1 MTTAATE
8 SRAREWLSA
17 AEIAALA
24 LPALPTSRQAVQ
36 QLADARGW
44 QRADLA
50 GTGWRPR
57 AGRGGGVEYHISLLP
72 AAAQAVLMLRE
83 KPASATP
90 AKGKVAD
97 RNARWAWFER
107 LPEKKQA
114 VARER
119 LEALDAVE
127 TLVVHGEKRTEAMHT
142 VARLRGIRLSTL
154 YAWFKL
160 VDLVPRHDWLAHL
173 APHHA
178 GRAGAR
184 AECPAEAFEMLKADW
199 LRPEK
204 PTFSACWRRLEGTAA
219 ERGWQLPAARTM
231 ERRLLALP
239 TAVRVLARDGAD
251 KLKRLIPAQQ
261 RDRGELHALQVVN
274 ADGHKWDVF
283 VKWPNG
289 DIARPIMLAFQDV
302 HSGKVLAWRVDR
314 SENRETFR
322 LCFGDMVEQWGIP
335 DACVLDNSRTFA
347 SKWMTGGTP
356 NRFRF
361 KVKDDEPTGIM
372 TMLGI
377 DIHWATPFS
386 GQSKPIERAF
396 RDFAGDAAKHPA
408 FAGAYTG
415 NKPDAKPENYA
426 STAVPLDSFL
436 AVIGQ
441 EIAAHNARTGRT
453 GGVALGRSF
462 DQVFAESY
470 ARAPIRQASAHQR
483 RLWLLA
489 AERQLASRTDG
500 SLTLLGNRYWNEFL
514 HGHRGEHLTV
524 RFDPELL
531 QQPLHVYRTDGEYL
545 GAAECIEAVG
555 FLDAGAARRHA
566 QARKA
571 WMRGVKLQL
580 DAERSMNIQD
590 VAAMLPA
597 GDLPAFGNGAARP
610 GAEAAPEPKVVRPVF
625 GSGASRF
632 AAGAGVQGNAALKP
646 TPTEHRDEQTADDLA
661 LIRAM
666 RRLTVVRGDLGDP
679 ADD

>member
-1 MTTAATE
+1 M
-8 SRAREWLSA
+8 SRREWFSA

-24 LPALPTSRQAVQ
+24 LPGLPATRQGVEK
-36 QLADARGW
+36 LAEVRGW
-44 QRADLA
+44 NAPGLE
-50 GTGWRPR
+50 GTGWRQR
-57 AGRGGGVEYHISLLP
+57 AGRGGGVEYRLSLLP
-72 AAAQAVLMLRE
+72 AAAQAALMLRE
-83 KPASATP
+83 PAAGGSPKKPA
-90 AKGKVAD
+90 D
-97 RNARWAWFER
+97 RDARWAWFER

-127 TLVVHGEKRTEAMHT
+127 TLVVHGIGRVAAMQQ
-142 VARLRGIRLSTL
+142 VAQLRNIRLSTL
-154 YAWFKL
+154 YGWRKL

-178 GRAGAR
+178 GRTGAR
-184 AECPAEAFEMLKADW
+184 AECPPEAFEMLKADW
-199 LRPEK
+199 LRPER
-204 PTFSACWRRLEGTAA
+204 PTFQACWRRLEQVAA
-219 ERGWQLPAARTM
+219 ERGWTLPAARTM

-239 TAVRVLARDGAD
+239 VAVKVLAREGAD

-261 RDRGELHALQVVN
+261 RDRAGLHAMQVVN

-283 VKWPNG
+283 VRWPNG

-302 HSGKVLAWRVDR
+302 HSGKVLSWRVDR

-322 LCFGDMVEQWGIP
+322 LCFGDMVEEYGIP
-335 DACVLDNSRTFA
+335 DACILDNSRTFA
-347 SKWMTGGTP
+347 SKWMTGGIQ

-361 KVKDDEPTGIM
+361 KVKDDEPLGIM
-372 TMLGI
+372 VQLGVEV
-377 DIHWATPFS
+377 HWATPFS

-396 RDFAGDAAKHPA
+396 RDFAQDTAKHPK

-415 NKPDAKPENYA
+415 HKVDAKPENYA
-426 STAVPLDSFL
+426 STAVKLDEFL
-436 AVIGQ
+436 AVIGA

-462 DQVFAESY
+462 DAVFAESY
-470 ARAPIRQASAHQR
+470 AVAPIRKASAHQR

-500 SLTLLGNRYWNEFL
+500 SITLLGNRYWSEFL
-514 HGHRGEHLTV
+514 HEHRGEHLTV
-524 RFDPELL
+524 RFDPDLL
-531 QQPLHVYRTDGEYL
+531 HQPLHVYRADGDYL

-555 FLDAGAARRHA
+555 FLDAAAARQHA

-571 WMRGVKLQL
+571 WMRGVKMQL
-580 DAERSMNIQD
+580 AAENSLSIRD
-590 VAAMLPA
+590 VAAMLPEA
-597 GDLPAFGNGAARP
+597 PA
-610 GAEAAPEPKVVRPVF
+610 AAPAEPPKVVRLVH
-625 GSGASRF
+625 
-632 AAGAGVQGNAALKP
+632 GNTALKP
-646 TPTEHRDEQTADDLA
+646 RPADPENEQSADDLA

-666 RRLTVVRGDLGDP
+666 AGLRVVRTEA

>member
-1 MTTAATE
+1 M
-8 SRAREWLSA
+8 REWFSA
-17 AEIAALA
+17 AELAALGLPGMPSTRQGVQA
-24 LPALPTSRQAVQ
+24 LAEQA
-36 QLADARGW
+36 GW
-44 QRADLA
+44 DKPELE
-50 GTGWRPR
+50 GKGWRAR
-57 AGRGGGVEYHISLLP
+57 QGRGGGVEYRLAMLP
-72 AAAQAVLMLRE
+72 TAAQAALMLRAPAAPAIQAK
-83 KPASATP
+83 KPA
-90 AKGKVAD
+90 D
-97 RNARWAWFER
+97 RDARWAWFER

-114 VARER
+114 IARQR
-119 LEALDAVE
+119 LEALASVE
-127 TLVVHGEKRTEAMHT
+127 DLVLHGIGRVAAMAE
-142 VARLRGIRLSTL
+142 VARLKNVRLSTL
-154 YAWFKL
+154 YGWRKL

-178 GRAGAR
+178 GRTGAR

-199 LRPEK
+199 LRPER
-204 PTFSACWRRLEGTAA
+204 PTFQACWRRLEQVAA
-219 ERGWQLPAARTM
+219 ERGWALPAPRTM

-239 TAVRVLARDGAD
+239 VAVRVLARDGAD
-251 KLKRLIPAQQ
+251 KLKRMIPAQQ
-261 RDRGELHALQVVN
+261 RDRAELHALQVVN

-302 HSGKVLAWRVDR
+302 HSGKVLSWRVDR

-361 KVKDDEPTGIM
+361 KVKDDEPLGIM
-372 TMLGI
+372 TQLGI
-377 DIHWATPFS
+377 EVHWATPFS

-396 RDFAGDAAKHPA
+396 RDFAQDTAKHPK

-415 NKPDAKPENYA
+415 HKPDAKPENYA
-426 STAVPLDSFL
+426 SQAVPLDLFL
-436 AVIGQ
+436 AVIGA
-441 EIAAHNARTGRT
+441 EIAAHNARAGRT

-500 SLTLLGNRYWNEFL
+500 SISLLGNRYWSEFL
-514 HGHRGEHLTV
+514 HSHRGEHLTV

-531 QQPLHVYRTDGEYL
+531 QQPLHVYRADGDYL

-555 FLDAGAARRHA
+555 FLDAAAARQHA

-571 WMRGVKLQL
+571 WMRGVKMQLQ
-580 DAERSMNIQD
+580 AESSLSIRD
-590 VAAMLPA
+590 VAAMLPDA
-597 GDLPAFGNGAARP
+597 PA
-610 GAEAAPEPKVVRPVF
+610 AAPAEPPKVVRLVH
-625 GSGASRF
+625 
-632 AAGAGVQGNAALKP
+632 GNTALKARAP
-646 TPTEHRDEQTADDLA
+646 EPENEQSADERA

-666 RRLTVVRGDLGDP
+666 ARLSVVRSSD

>member
-1 MTTAATE
+1 M
-8 SRAREWLSA
+8 REWFSA
-17 AEIAALA
+17 AELAALG
-24 LPALPTSRQAVQ
+24 LPGLPTTRQGVQ
-36 QLADARGW
+36 ALAEQAGW
-44 QRADLA
+44 DKPELE
-50 GTGWRPR
+50 GKGWRAR
-57 AGRGGGVEYHISLLP
+57 QGRGGGVEYRLAMLP
-72 AAAQAVLMLRE
+72 TAAQAALMLRAPAAPATQAK
-83 KPASATP
+83 KPA
-90 AKGKVAD
+90 D
-97 RNARWAWFER
+97 RDARWAWFER

-114 VARER
+114 IARQR
-119 LEALDAVE
+119 LEALASVE
-127 TLVVHGEKRTEAMHT
+127 DLVLHGIGRVAAMAE
-142 VARLRGIRLSTL
+142 VARLKNVRLSTL
-154 YAWFKL
+154 YGWRKL

-178 GRAGAR
+178 GRTGAR
-184 AECPAEAFEMLKADW
+184 TECPAEAFEMLKADW
-199 LRPEK
+199 LRPER
-204 PTFSACWRRLEGTAA
+204 PTFQACWRRLEQVAA
-219 ERGWQLPAARTM
+219 ERGWALPAPRTM

-239 TAVRVLARDGAD
+239 VAVRVLARDGAD
-251 KLKRLIPAQQ
+251 KLKRMIPAQQ
-261 RDRGELHALQVVN
+261 RDRAELHALQVVN

-283 VKWPNG
+283 VRWPNG

-302 HSGKVLAWRVDR
+302 HSGKVLSWRVDR

-347 SKWMTGGTP
+347 SKWMTGGIQ

-361 KVKDDEPTGIM
+361 KVRDDEPLGIM
-372 TMLGI
+372 TQLGI
-377 DIHWATPFS
+377 EVHWATPFS

-396 RDFAGDAAKHPA
+396 RDFAQDTAKHPK

-415 NKPDAKPENYA
+415 HKPDAKPENYA
-426 STAVPLDSFL
+426 SQAVPLDVFL
-436 AVIGQ
+436 AVIGA
-441 EIAAHNARTGRT
+441 EIAAHNARAGRT

-500 SLTLLGNRYWNEFL
+500 SISLLGNRYWSEFL
-514 HGHRGEHLTV
+514 HSHRGEHLTV

-531 QQPLHVYRTDGEYL
+531 QQPLHVYRADGDYL

-555 FLDAGAARRHA
+555 FLDAAAARQHA

-571 WMRGVKLQL
+571 WMRGVKMQL
-580 DAERSMNIQD
+580 AAESSLSIRD
-590 VAAMLPA
+590 VAAMLPDA
-597 GDLPAFGNGAARP
+597 PA
-610 GAEAAPEPKVVRPVF
+610 AAPAEPPKVVRLLP
-625 GSGASRF
+625 GGASRF
-632 AAGAGVQGNAALKP
+632 AAGTHGNTALKARAP
-646 TPTEHRDEQTADDLA
+646 EPENEQSADERA

-666 RRLTVVRGDLGDP
+666 ARLSVVRSSD